1 MKKIAKL
8 LTLLLI
14 VATVATGIA
23 FVASADYVSQ
33 GSGNGPSEALIFG
46 GTKTGTEWNLEPT
59 AYSKYAGNRSL
70 KNGEN
75 AVWLSFDYLY
85 DELSKNSA
93 LYIRIQTGAGGWT
106 DNIMQIKQGNVN
118 LWYNATPGENAYW
131 TVKDCFN
138 KGEGW
143 YHFDISI
150 EQHHEVDPETGDV
163 SYSLIASIYRN
174 GELMKEYPFNPTK
187 TDYRFYDVAVDAEG
201 NETVTLRT
209 TGNAGARFFIA
220 GSLDNSQ
227 YFTWIKGYEGG
238 VGNTPASSVVNLAYS
253 WYNAMPVW
261 TYNTADFNWSDFPS
275 TYYNF
280 KGDTAYNPYDAVYNI
295 HKDVNTYATVGGET
309 VLPVPIKA
317 GYVFTGWTVV
327 ENYATA
333 RVEGNTLIVDAN
345 HSGAISL
352 EANFIQLPELKVD
365 LLDGASVR
373 MNTPS
378 GLRFETTVSKAMIDQ
393 IAAIDGASFKV
404 GTLIVPTDKLGSTNF
419 TKADLDA
426 ADIDYAELTTDL
438 KNAEAENGV
447 YTVYASLTNI
457 RPENYTRKFSAI
469 SYIEVKI
476 GDETYLVYDEYVEAD
491 NARSV
496 YDVAYRLLTETD
508 ATNAVLKS
516 FVDKVVVLD
525 ASLAVCN
532 TVADK
537 YESPYTATYADGT
550 LTVSRVDGEA
560 ITAENLSTVV
570 IDGVSYTGG
579 WQLVDG
585 NLVASYTLAE

>member
-1 MKKIAKL
+1 MEDAAYTPTANNEAKFRFY
-8 LTLLLI
+8 TVDPATG
-14 VATVATGIA
+14 VATLSGR
-23 FVASADYVSQ
+23 
-33 GSGNGPSEALIFG
+33 GSNFFILG
-46 GTKTGTEWNLEPT
+46 
-59 AYSKYAGNRSL
+59 SL
-70 KNGEN
+70 
-75 AVWLSFDYLY
+75 
-85 DELSKNSA
+85 
-93 LYIRIQTGAGGWT
+93 
-106 DNIMQIKQGNVN
+106 
-118 LWYNATPGENAYW
+118 
-131 TVKDCFN
+131 
-138 KGEGW
+138 
-143 YHFDISI
+143 
-150 EQHHEVDPETGDV
+150 
-163 SYSLIASIYRN
+163 
-174 GELMKEYPFNPTK
+174 
-187 TDYRFYDVAVDAEG
+187 
-201 NETVTLRT
+201 
-209 TGNAGARFFIA
+209 GNAKQLSG
-220 GSLDNSQ
+220 
-227 YFTWIKGYEGG
+227 IKGFEGG
-238 VGNTPASSVVNLAYS
+238 IGVKTPASSIVKLTYDLAGG
-253 WYNAMPVW
+253 AMPVW
-261 TYNTADFNWSDFPS
+261 TYNTANYNASDFPAP
-275 TYYNF
+275 TYYDF
-280 KGDTAYNPYDAVYNI
+280 VGDATYDPFDATYNV
-295 HKDVNTYATVGGET
+295 HKDVDNYATVGGET
-309 VLPVPIKA
+309 VLPVPTKA

-327 ENYATA
+327 DNPSTA
-333 RVEGNTLIVDAN
+333 RVDGNTLIVDAN

-352 EANFIQLPELKVD
+352 KANFIQLPELKVD

-426 ADIDYAELTTDL
+426 AGIDYAELTTDL

-579 WQLVDG
+579 WQLVGG